1 MKIGNAMNK
10 QIHLTVGLK
19 INDKL
24 LKNWENYIHPKAW
37 QPIYR
42 KLWAPIQDITY
53 PTLIINN
60 ITL

>member
-1 MKIGNAMNK
+1 MNVGNIMNK
-10 QIHLTVGLK
+10 QVHLTVGLK

-24 LKNWENYIHPKAW
+24 LTHWQNYINPKAW
-37 QPIYR
+37 QPIYI

-60 ITL
+60 IRL